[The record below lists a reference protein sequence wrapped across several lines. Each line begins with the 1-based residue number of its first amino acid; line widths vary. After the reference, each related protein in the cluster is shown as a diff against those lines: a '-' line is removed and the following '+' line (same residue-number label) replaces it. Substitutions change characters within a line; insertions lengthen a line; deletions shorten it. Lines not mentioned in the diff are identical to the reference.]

1 MENDHSPDARRK
13 GEENPISL
21 RPAYL
26 TDPEEAEKDAAS
38 REAIARKLAEAL
50 DQKGAKA
57 LVGNRGYAQFLKV
70 SKAGTHIG
78 MSRMLPTERERNP
91 EWDYQLENE
100 PILNLVYDYRHKFR
114 FVGRRNG

>member
-13 GEENPISL
+13 GEENPIAL

-78 MSRMLPTERERNP
+78 MSRMFAHRARKESGMGLPVGERAHP
-91 EWDYQLENE
+91 ESGLRLSPQV
-100 PILNLVYDYRHKFR
+100 PI
-114 FVGRRNG
+114 RRPA

>member
-78 MSRMLPTERERNP
+78 MSRMLPTERESGMGLAVGERAHP
-91 EWDYQLENE
+91 ESGLRLSPQV
-100 PILNLVYDYRHKFR
+100 PI
-114 FVGRRNG
+114 RRPA